1 MPVFVWMT
9 LVTSF
14 LIIFAMP
21 VISVALFELTFDRLF
36 GANFFNPAA
45 GANPLLWQ
53 HMFWLFGHPEVYILI
68 LPAFGIISEV
78 LPVFSRKPLF
88 GYPFVVFSGIAIG
101 FMSWGVWVHHMY
113 TTGLGTIANSAFGI
127 STILIAVPTGV
138 KIFNWMGTLW
148 GGSIRFKAP
157 MMFAIGTV
165 AMFTI
170 GGLSGVTHSMVPS
183 DYQQQDTYY
192 IVAHFHYVLFGGAIF
207 GLFSGIFYWFPKF
220 TGRFLNETLGHVQF
234 WIMLLGFN
242 LTFFPMH
249 MSGLLGMPRRI
260 YTYADGYGWDAYNL
274 ISTIGAFT
282 IALAITI
289 FLVNFVMSL
298 INGKKAGA
306 DPWDARTLEWSIPS
320 PPPHY
325 NFAEIPHV
333 HARDDFWHRKYQED
347 EQGNVLPVMAGAA
360 HVTETAHGGDGHEE
374 HAEGIHLPTPSYFP
388 LIASLGFPFIG
399 FGLIYDYALV
409 PVGAALIL
417 VGLFGWALEPATEE
431 V

>member
-21 VISVALFELTFDRLF
+21 VIAVALFELTFDRLF
-36 GANFFNPAA
+36 DANFFNPEA
-45 GANPLLWQ
+45 GGNPLLWQ

-68 LPAFGIISEV
+68 LPAFGIISEIM
-78 LPVFSRKPLF
+78 PMFARKPLF

-113 TTGLGTIANSAFGI
+113 TTGLGTVANSAFGI

-207 GLFSGIFYWFPKF
+207 GLFGGIYYWFPKF
-220 TGRFLNETLGHVQF
+220 TGRC
-234 WIMLLGFN
+234 
-242 LTFFPMH
+242 
-249 MSGLLGMPRRI
+249 
-260 YTYADGYGWDAYNL
+260 
-274 ISTIGAFT
+274 
-282 IALAITI
+282 
-289 FLVNFVMSL
+289 
-298 INGKKAGA
+298 
-306 DPWDARTLEWSIPS
+306 
-320 PPPHY
+320 
-325 NFAEIPHV
+325 
-333 HARDDFWHRKYQED
+333 
-347 EQGNVLPVMAGAA
+347 
-360 HVTETAHGGDGHEE
+360 
-374 HAEGIHLPTPSYFP
+374 
-388 LIASLGFPFIG
+388 
-399 FGLIYDYALV
+399 
-409 PVGAALIL
+409 
-417 VGLFGWALEPATEE
+417 
-431 V
+431 